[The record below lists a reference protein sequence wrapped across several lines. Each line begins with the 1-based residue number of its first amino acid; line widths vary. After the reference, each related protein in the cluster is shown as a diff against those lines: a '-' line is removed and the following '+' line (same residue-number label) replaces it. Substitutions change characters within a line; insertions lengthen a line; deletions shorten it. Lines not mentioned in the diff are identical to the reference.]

1 MGTTVTYTSGEYTLT
16 LTDMSKVFGPAFDA
30 KGNSCIK
37 LGTGSVNAT
46 FKFAVANGVNKVVI
60 RVSSYKA
67 KEAKVTVNGTEYD
80 LTNYQS
86 NDGEYLE
93 ITIDT
98 TTTKTIEFASVAGSN
113 TQRVM
118 IDAIAYFAA

>member
-1 MGTTVTYTSGEYTLT
+1 M
-16 LTDMSKVFGPAFDA
+16 
-30 KGNSCIK
+30 
-37 LGTGSVNAT
+37 GTGSVNST
-46 FKFAVANGVNKVVI
+46 FKFTVVDGVKKVVI

-80 LTNYQS
+80 LKDYQS
-86 NDGEYLE
+86 NDGEYFE

-98 TTTKTIEFASVAGSN
+98 TTNKTVEFASVSGSD

-118 IDAIAYFAA
+118 IDAIAYFG